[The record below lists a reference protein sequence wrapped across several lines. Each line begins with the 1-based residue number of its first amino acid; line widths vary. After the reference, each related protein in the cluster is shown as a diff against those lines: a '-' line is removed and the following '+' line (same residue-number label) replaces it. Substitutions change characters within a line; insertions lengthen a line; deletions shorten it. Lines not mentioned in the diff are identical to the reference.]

1 MTPLQN
7 KPHTKKRPPSK
18 RPAQKQPKAPRSVFS
33 RLLPLAKAKLTVLPD
48 LLPEGDVIMKG
59 IVCGLTILFF
69 ALLQTTVFSRFR
81 PFGAVPDLMLPLVI
95 AIAMTE
101 GEKWGSVCGIAA
113 AFLIESLGS
122 TGATLLPL
130 LYAAVGYFCPIFT
143 TLYFTDSLP
152 VRALYTVIAGGGR
165 ALTTLVYLILH
176 AADLA
181 FLPLMG
187 SVILPEFAA
196 TLCLSA
202 LPHLAVRF
210 CLHPFHRSREERTG
224 SV

>member
-1 MTPLQN
+1 MRLFQ
-7 KPHTKKRPPSK
+7 SK
-18 RPAQKQPKAPRSVFS
+18 LAS
-33 RLLPLAKAKLTVLPD
+33 LPY
-48 LLPEGDVIMKG
+48 LLPEGDVLMKG
-59 IVCGLTILFF
+59 VVCGLMILFF

-101 GEKWGSVCGIAA
+101 GEKWGAVCGLAA
-113 AFLIESLGS
+113 AFLIESLGT

-130 LYAAVGYFCPIFT
+130 LYAAAGYFCPILT

-152 VRALYTVIAGGGR
+152 VRILYTAAAGIGR
-165 ALTTLVYLILH
+165 SLMTLLYLSLH
-176 AADLA
+176 VTDFS

-187 SVILPEFAA
+187 SVILPEYAA
-196 TLCLSA
+196 TFCLS
-202 LPHLAVRF
+202 LPVHLIVRF

>member
-7 KPHTKKRPPSK
+7 KPAANRPPVK
-18 RPAQKQPKAPRSVFS
+18 KPVRKPPAAPQPLWV
-33 RLLPLAKAKLTVLPD
+33 RLLRLLRTKLAALPY
-48 LLPEGDVIMKG
+48 LLPEGDVIMKSV
-59 IVCGLTILFF
+59 VCSLMILFF

-101 GEKWGSVCGIAA
+101 GEKWGAVCGLTS

-143 TLYFTDSLP
+143 TLYFTDSVP
-152 VRALYTVIAGGGR
+152 VRALYTLAAGVGR
-165 ALTTLVYLILH
+165 GLMTLLYLTLH
-176 AADLA
+176 KADLA
-181 FLPLMG
+181 FLPTMTT
-187 SVILPEFAA
+187 VILPEFFA
-196 TLCLSA
+196 TLCLSVLA
-202 LPHLAVRF
+202 HLTVRF

>member
-7 KPHTKKRPPSK
+7 KPPVKRPPAK
-18 RPAQKQPKAPRSVFS
+18 RPAQKQPAAPQPIWA
-33 RLLPLAKAKLTVLPD
+33 RLLRLAKTKLTALPD

-59 IVCGLTILFF
+59 IVCGLMILFF

-81 PFGAVPDLMLPLVI
+81 PFGAVPDLVLPLVI

-122 TGATLLPL
+122 TGATLLPI

-143 TLYFTDSLP
+143 TLYFTDSIP
-152 VRALYTVIAGGGR
+152 VRALYTVTAGVGR
-165 ALTTLVYLILH
+165 SLMTLVYLALH
-176 AADLA
+176 KADLA
-181 FLPLMG
+181 FLPMMG
-187 SVILPEFAA
+187 TVILPELAA
-196 TLCLSA
+196 TLCLSVLA
-202 LPHLAVRF
+202 HLTVRF

>member
-7 KPHTKKRPPSK
+7 KPQAKKRPPAK
-18 RPAQKQPKAPRSVFS
+18 RPAQKQPAALQPLRA
-33 RLLPLAKAKLTVLPD
+33 RLLSILKTRLTALPD
-48 LLPEGDVIMKG
+48 LLPEGDTLLKG
-59 IVCGLTILFF
+59 AVCGLMILFF

-122 TGATLLPL
+122 MGATLLPL

-143 TLYFTDSLP
+143 TLYFTDSPP
-152 VRALYTVIAGGGR
+152 VRVLYTVTSGVGR
-165 ALTTLVYLILH
+165 ALMTLVYLALH
-176 AADLA
+176 VTDFA

-187 SVILPEFAA
+187 SVILPEYAA
-196 TLCLSA
+196 TLCLSI

>member
-1 MTPLQN
+1 M
-7 KPHTKKRPPSK
+7 KPRPPAK
-18 RPAQKQPKAPRSVFS
+18 KQAQKKPAAPQPLWV
-33 RLLPLAKAKLTVLPD
+33 RLLRLAKTKLTALPY
-48 LLPEGDVIMKG
+48 LLPEGDVLLKG
-59 IVCGLTILFF
+59 VVCGGMILFF

-130 LYAAVGYFCPIFT
+130 LYAAAGYFCPILT
-143 TLYFTDSLP
+143 MLYFTDSPP
-152 VRALYTVIAGGGR
+152 VRILYTAVSGIGR
-165 ALTTLVYLILH
+165 SLMTLLYLSLH
-176 AADLA
+176 VTDFS

-187 SVILPEFAA
+187 SVILPEYAA
-196 TLCLSA
+196 TLCLSI
-202 LPHLAVRF
+202 LPHLVVRF

-224 SV
+224 TV